1 MTEHNNTVD
10 LIRALANAQG
20 LSLTNLEIVL
30 GLGNGTISRWNKSSP
45 NSDKLVKVAD
55 YFHVST
61 DYLLGRAEE
70 KKPADQTANG
80 LTKERQALIDLAMSC
95 PEDLAKDLLTAMQL
109 FLQNWQR

>member
-1 MTEHNNTVD
+1 MTEHNTTVD
-10 LIRALANAQG
+10 LIRALANAKG
-20 LSLTNLEIVL
+20 LSLTNLEIAL

-61 DYLLGRAEE
+61 DYLLCRTEE
-70 KKPADQTANG
+70 KPADQTVNG
-80 LTKERQALIDLAMSC
+80 TSKERQALIDLVMAC
-95 PEDLAKDLLTAMQL
+95 PEDRAKDLLAAMQL